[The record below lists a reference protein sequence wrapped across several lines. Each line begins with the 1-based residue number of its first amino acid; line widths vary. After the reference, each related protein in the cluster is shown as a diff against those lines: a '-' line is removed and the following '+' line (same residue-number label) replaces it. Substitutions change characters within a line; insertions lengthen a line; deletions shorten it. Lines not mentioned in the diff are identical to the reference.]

1 MAKVT
6 RLKVIAPFYMRI
18 PKKVSMNLNWY
29 RNAHYRDLTK
39 AKKMFS
45 RQMIEQ
51 LHGIQIETPVEIT
64 YQVFKPRNMT
74 MDKMNVVSVTSKFLL
89 DALTEY
95 GVWID
100 DNDNHV
106 KTEVILPTELDRENP
121 RVEVLFKTISS
132 PGS

>member
-1 MAKVT
+1 
-6 RLKVIAPFYMRI
+6 
-18 PKKVSMNLNWY
+18 
-29 RNAHYRDLTK
+29 
-39 AKKMFS
+39 
-45 RQMIEQ
+45 MIEQ
-51 LHGIQIETPVEIT
+51 LRGIQIETPVEIT
-64 YQVFKPRNMT
+64 YQVFKPRNVT

-100 DNDNHV
+100 DNDNYV